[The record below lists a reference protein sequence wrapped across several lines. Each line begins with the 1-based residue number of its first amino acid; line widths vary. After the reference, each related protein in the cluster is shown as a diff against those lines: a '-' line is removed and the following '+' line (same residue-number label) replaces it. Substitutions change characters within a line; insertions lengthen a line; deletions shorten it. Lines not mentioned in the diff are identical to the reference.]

1 MCIRDSPR
9 EVRGSSLVAARRV
22 LALAPRRTRQ
32 NARRDANERGI
43 REGGDFEGTH
53 RPAGRATREG
63 AKLAVLSESRVAAIF
78 ALIPCAG
85 VGVKPSVR
93 KV

>member
-1 MCIRDSPR
+1 MKPLAVSAALL
-9 EVRGSSLVAARRV
+9 VALVAAV
-22 LALAPRRTRQ
+22 AWW
-32 NARRDANERGI
+32 ARSSDPEVPTG
-43 REGGDFEGTH
+43 
-53 RPAGRATREG
+53 ATREG